1 MQTFSPFIIIHL
13 AYYVLTSWLFQIST
27 FKASLIATTNLLMVS
42 MAVDSLNLQYSS
54 TASPD
59 VL

>member
-1 MQTFSPFIIIHL
+1 
-13 AYYVLTSWLFQIST
+13 LFQIST